1 MRIGQPRAWWRL
13 PAAAALLGLAPA
25 CSAGPHPVGPAGP
38 PGDGPLVVVSAPL
51 TAQWWIGQFTERG
64 ARLAVEQ
71 LNAAPTRGRA
81 LRLQVLDDAGSAQQA
96 AANARRAVAEHAAA
110 IITDGVGAGAVGQV
124 TDPVGLPVFV
134 VFQGGQSFIDAHT
147 HPTLFRLAPANKYLT
162 RRLADYVSTKTHTAA
177 VFGDDTSYGR
187 DGTGPLIA
195 DLRHNAISVVNS
207 SVLPAGAQDVSAQV
221 LSGRRSGAQALLIW
235 AGAQDVA
242 AVLRSARGSGWQVPV
257 YTGTTGEDPLVRQQL
272 ADHPDWL
279 DGTTFV
285 SFRITTEQGP
295 VPFNAFRSAY
305 EHRYGPDTIG
315 VNADGRPV
323 VQPPDWAT
331 YSYDAVPLIN
341 TALTRSAGRI
351 GPALLTAIQNV
362 SITSANGDDR
372 GYGPDDRE
380 GVSPSDMYFARFHHL
395 RFTPV
400 TDDLLSTHLPNV
412 AQ

>member
-1 MRIGQPRAWWRL
+1 VRIAQRRHWRRL
-13 PAAAALLGLAPA
+13 PTTAALLGLAVA
-25 CSAGPHPVGPAGP
+25 CSATPQSVGQAAP
-38 PGDGPLVVVSAPL
+38 PGGGPLVVVSAPL
-51 TAQWWIGQFTERG
+51 TAQRWIGRFTERG

-71 LNAAPTRGRA
+71 LNAAPTRGSK

-96 AANARRAVAEHAAA
+96 AANARTAVAEHAAA
-110 IITDGVGAGAVGQV
+110 IITDGVGAVAVGQV

-134 VFQGGQSFIDAHT
+134 VFQGGQSFIDVHT

-162 RRLADYVSTKTHTAA
+162 RRLADYVSTKTRTAA
-177 VFGDDTSYGR
+177 VLGDDTSYGR

-221 LSGRRSGAQALLIW
+221 LTARRSGAHALLIW

-242 AVLRSARGSGWQVPV
+242 AVLRSARASGWQVPI

-272 ADHPDWL
+272 ADHPEWL

-295 VPFNAFRSAY
+295 GPFTAFRSAF

-315 VNADGRPV
+315 VSADGRPV

-331 YSYDAVPLIN
+331 YSYDAVQLID
-341 TALTRSAGRI
+341 TALTRSAGRT
-351 GPALLTAIQNV
+351 GPALLAAIQSV

-380 GVSPSDMYFARFHHL
+380 GVSPSDMYFARFHHM
-395 RFTPV
+395 RFAPV
-400 TDDLLSTHLPNV
+400 TDDLLSTSLPSV